1 MSSSTS
7 GNNEFRCNECG
18 ITFTT
23 VQDKEEHMKLEH
35 RESKGPAGVK
45 WAYNAQSTQ
54 GQGPTHTSSSFPYGK
69 NCVTSSRGVQTSC
82 LLFLAPQMPLVLSS
96 AGSESFTHDQKW
108 THTTYV
114 GTDWPTWSGLCQYMK
129 YCIAVIIL
137 YFLSEKQLTLSGCTK
152 VGSKYPFF
160 YANITSPCYPIISAI
175 KLLFSNK

>member
-45 WAYNAQSTQ
+45 WAYNAQINQ
-54 GQGPTHTSSSFPYGK
+54 RQEPTHTSSSFPNRK
-69 NCVTSSRGVQTSC
+69 NYVASSIVQASC
-82 LLFLAPQMPLVLSS
+82 LLFLAPQTPLVLSS
-96 AGSESFTHDQKW
+96 AWSENFTHDQKW

-114 GTDWPTWSGLCQYMK
+114 GTDWPAWSGLCQYMK
-129 YCIAVIIL
+129 YCIAVIPL
-137 YFLSEKQLTLSGCTK
+137 YFLSEEQLTHSGWTIARLSNYFC
-152 VGSKYPFF
+152 
-160 YANITSPCYPIISAI
+160 C
-175 KLLFSNK
+175 